1 MVQAAEQVGSDGKGK
16 GGVEGYMHR
25 LADEKTG
32 HFIPLLRQAVQK
44 QAPAAKQPDTAVV
57 YRSEDE
63 FRQALVERGVHS
75 TLLPAPARDPLER
88 PPTDLKPPQPPP
100 GWQWTLR
107 RSDETAE
114 PDTNET
120 VTVETDQD
128 AETAADEPMTEAEI
142 DRRYGSPRH
151 PAPGYK
157 WEYNS
162 EYGYFYPVRIK
173 SKRVV

>member
-1 MVQAAEQVGSDGKGK
+1 MPKQQRLGTFTKGHKKRGGRKKGTPNRVNKDLLQAIVQAAEQVGSDGKGK
-16 GGVEGYMHR
+16 GGVAGYMHR

-44 QAPAAKQPDTAVV
+44 QAPAAKQPATAVV

-63 FRQALVERGVHS
+63 FRRALVERGVHS

-100 GWQWTLR
+100 GWQWMLR

-114 PDTNET
+114 PDTNEI

-128 AETAADEPMTEAEI
+128 AETAEDE
-142 DRRYGSPRH
+142 R
-151 PAPGYK
+151 
-157 WEYNS
+157 
-162 EYGYFYPVRIK
+162 
-173 SKRVV
+173 